1 MVILIRLATRLP
13 DHEEQL
19 IDASVVESDNDNVMS
34 AANSWIMAVL
44 TFPVIVN
51 KKAKLSRQ
59 KEGHKK
65 KGTDLYL
72 FSYRWVGDYMVT
84 FPSVGRKLTIS
95 VLGAIQVLRNAL
107 FLEIWPP
114 PTLS

>member
-19 IDASVVESDNDNVMS
+19 IDASVVESDNGNVMS

-44 TFPVIVN
+44 TFPVSVN

-59 KEGHKK
+59 KEGHRSVFIFIPVSRV
-65 KGTDLYL
+65 T
-72 FSYRWVGDYMVT
+72 DYMVK
-84 FPSVGRKLTIS
+84 FPSVGRKLTIP

-114 PTLS
+114 PPTLS